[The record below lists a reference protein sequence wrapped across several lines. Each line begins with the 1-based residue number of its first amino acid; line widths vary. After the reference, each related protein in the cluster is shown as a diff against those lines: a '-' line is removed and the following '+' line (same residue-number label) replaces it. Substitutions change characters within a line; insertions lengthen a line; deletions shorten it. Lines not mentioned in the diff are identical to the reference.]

1 MENLQVREVPIQLPI
16 EVHAYYEFDESE
28 RGREYEMRLVIAP
41 DQGGQ
46 ESTSPAFPL
55 MTNQSRHRV
64 TLRGFRVPAFGG
76 FHVFAEIRPRD
87 EARQEVW
94 RRSAFGWPLVVTE
107 VRRVP
112 ASEKPEA
119 IDASEPS
126 ST

>member
-64 TLRGFRVPAFGG
+64 TLRGQGTSVRWLSCVC
-76 FHVFAEIRPRD
+76 RD
-87 EARQEVW
+87 
-94 RRSAFGWPLVVTE
+94 SATG
-107 VRRVP
+107 
-112 ASEKPEA
+112 
-119 IDASEPS
+119 
-126 ST
+126 